1 MARRPRRSG
10 CSPRSP
16 RCLTGSRA
24 PSTSARPSPTC
35 STEEARRSTSALFSG
50 ISLCGNPP
58 HGAQVFAALRTTDG
72 NSTLCS
78 GQRKSDPPRTP
89 KGTTMTTEKAA
100 RRIAAVGLLTGVLAL
115 LATLAAASAQT
126 TERVSVDS
134 AGNEQI
140 GPPPDGPTPPP
151 SISANGRFVA
161 FDSRATNLVSG
172 DTNGRSDVF
181 VHDRQTGITE
191 RVSVNSSGNQGNSD
205 SDR

>member
-1 MARRPRRSG
+1 
-10 CSPRSP
+10 
-16 RCLTGSRA
+16 
-24 PSTSARPSPTC
+24 
-35 STEEARRSTSALFSG
+35 
-50 ISLCGNPP
+50 
-58 HGAQVFAALRTTDG
+58 
-72 NSTLCS
+72 
-78 GQRKSDPPRTP
+78 
-89 KGTTMTTEKAA
+89 MTTEQTTEHMCTAPALESSRK
-100 RRIAAVGLLTGVLAL
+100 IAVVGLLVGVLAL
-115 LATLAAASAQT
+115 LATPAAASAQT

-191 RVSVNSSGNQGNSD
+191 RVSVNSTGSQGNSD
-205 SDR
+205 SDRPLISANGRFVAFNSRSTNLVPGDTNGSMDVFVHDRQTGITERVSVDNSGNQGNGGRHHRASERRQRRRPREFIQWDHHS